1 LEDEKGIGVYMAL
14 LSRDDIKKLALISR
28 LELPEDKIDAVA
40 KHVDAV
46 LMYAARVKDI
56 TGNVTVGR
64 NKLTNVVREDVVVRT
79 NPETILAQAPQREE
93 NFFVV
98 PTIIEK

>member
-1 LEDEKGIGVYMAL
+1 MAL
-14 LSRDDIKKLALISR
+14 LSHDDIKKLALISR
-28 LELPEDKIDAVA
+28 LELKDDEVA
-40 KHVDAV
+40 AFAQKLDSI

-56 TGNVTVGR
+56 AGHVTVGR
-64 NKLTNVVREDVVVRT
+64 NKLSNVVREDVVVRT
-79 NPETILAQAPQREE
+79 EPETILAQAPQREE